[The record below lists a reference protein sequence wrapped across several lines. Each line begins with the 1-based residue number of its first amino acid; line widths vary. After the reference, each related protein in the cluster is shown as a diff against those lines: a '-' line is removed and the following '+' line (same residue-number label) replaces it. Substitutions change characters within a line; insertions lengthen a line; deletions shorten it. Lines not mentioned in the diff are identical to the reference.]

1 MKRLLGIGALV
12 ACVLCTGVASAALVR
27 IENLILT
34 ADGGFTPRLLP
45 QRAFAPIE
53 FEAHADMKA
62 VDGGIPPAVQRV
74 VLDFDRDGRLSTGG
88 LPTCD
93 PAALE
98 EATPAEARARCPGA
112 VVGKGRVEAL
122 IALGAGAP
130 VRVGSPLT
138 IFNGPRLEGHAT
150 AILHARITVP
160 SVQTSV
166 VTVPIERRG
175 GDFRYRAT
183 IDVPPIAGGLGSL
196 THIDATVGRR
206 YRFKGSR
213 RSYTSAR
220 CSDGVLRT
228 HGRLTFA
235 DTTIIDGTIEKACTA
250 R

>member
-1 MKRLLGIGALV
+1 MRLLGIGALV
-12 ACVLCTGVASAALVR
+12 VCVLCTGAANAALVR

-74 VLDFDRDGRLSTGG
+74 VLDFDRDGRLSAAG

-98 EATPAEARARCPGA
+98 EATPPAARARCPGA
-112 VVGKGRVEAL
+112 VVGSGRVEAL
-122 IALGAGAP
+122 IALGGGPPAK
-130 VRVGSPLT
+130 VGSPLT
-138 IFNGPRLEGHAT
+138 IFNGPRQEGHAT
-150 AILHARITVP
+150 AILHARTAVP
-160 SVQTSV
+160 SVQTFV
-166 VTVPIERRG
+166 ITVPISRRRG
-175 GDFRYRAT
+175 EFRYRAAV
-183 IDVPPIAGGLGSL
+183 DVPPIAGGLGAIS
-196 THIDATVGRR
+196 HVDATIGRR
-206 YRFKGSR
+206 YRFEGSR
-213 RSYTSAR
+213 RSYASAR
-220 CSDGVLRT
+220 CSDGILRT

>member
-1 MKRLLGIGALV
+1 MRLTGIAALV
-12 ACVLCTGVASAALVR
+12 ACVLCTGAADAALVR

-45 QRAFAPIE
+45 KRAFAPTE
-53 FEAHADMKA
+53 FEGRADLKA

-74 VLDFDRDGRLSTGG
+74 VLDFDRDGRLGTSG

-93 PAALE
+93 PAVLD
-98 EATPAEARARCPGA
+98 EASPAEAQARCRGA
-112 VVGKGRVEAL
+112 MVGSGRVEAL
-122 IALGAGAP
+122 IDLGDGAP
-130 VRVGSPLT
+130 VKAGSPLT

-150 AILHARITVP
+150 AVLHARTVVP
-160 SVQTSV
+160 SVQTFV
-166 VTVPIERRG
+166 LTVPIERRG

-183 IDVPPIAGGLGSL
+183 IDVPPIAGGMGSL
-196 THIDATVGRR
+196 SHIDATIGRH
-206 YRFKGSR
+206 YRFRGSR
-213 RSYTSAR
+213 RSYVSAR

-235 DTTIIDGTIEKACTA
+235 DTTIVDGTIEKACTA

>member
-1 MKRLLGIGALV
+1 MV
-12 ACVLCTGVASAALVR
+12 CVLCTGAANAALVR

-74 VLDFDRDGRLSTGG
+74 VLDFDRDGRLSAAG

-98 EATPAEARARCPGA
+98 EATPPAARARCPGA
-112 VVGKGRVEAL
+112 VVGSGRVEAL
-122 IALGAGAP
+122 IALGGGPPAK
-130 VRVGSPLT
+130 VGSPLT
-138 IFNGPRLEGHAT
+138 IFNGPRQEGHAT
-150 AILHARITVP
+150 AILHARTAVP
-160 SVQTSV
+160 SVQTFV
-166 VTVPIERRG
+166 ITVPISRRG
-175 GDFRYRAT
+175 GEFRYRAVV
-183 IDVPPIAGGLGSL
+183 DVPPIAGGLGAIS
-196 THIDATVGRR
+196 HVDATIGRR
-206 YRFKGSR
+206 YRFEGSR
-213 RSYTSAR
+213 RSYASAR
-220 CSDGVLRT
+220 CSDGILRT